1 MKWRMRWLM
10 DLEGGIAHSAVM
22 PLKLSWIRVS
32 GMKTFQCPL
41 SLLLSDVLPLS
52 VFLSISSD
60 GTIFL
65 GVLQSFFSGFY
76 VSFHLISLIYPGTIA
91 TYQLFPFYLTIFS
104 FCLPTHIYTFFP
116 PSIFSVIFC
125 PCLPRHLSSFHFF
138 PLINTIMLSLMCAS
152 PHVCP

>member
-10 DLEGGIAHSAVM
+10 DLEGGIAHSAAM

-65 GVLQSFFSGFY
+65 GVLQSFFFR
-76 VSFHLISLIYPGTIA
+76 FLC
-91 TYQLFPFYLTIFS
+91 IFS
-104 FCLPTHIYTFFP
+104 SHFSYLPRHNCDISTFPILSHYLFILPPNSYLHLFFP

-125 PCLPRHLSSFHFF
+125 PCLPRHLSSFHFI
-138 PLINTIMLSLMCAS
+138 PS
-152 PHVCP
+152 H